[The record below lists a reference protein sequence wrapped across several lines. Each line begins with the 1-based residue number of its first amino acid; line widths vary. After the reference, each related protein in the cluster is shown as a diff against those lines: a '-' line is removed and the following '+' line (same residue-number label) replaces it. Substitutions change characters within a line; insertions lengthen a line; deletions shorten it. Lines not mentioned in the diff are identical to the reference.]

1 MRANLE
7 SRERCAAKHYG
18 HIIFLLAVGHF
29 FVKKKKKRL
38 DSPNRKTFWVQ
49 SEHKVSLDAPK

>member
-18 HIIFLLAVGHF
+18 HIFFWLAVGHF
-29 FVKKKKKRL
+29 FVKKKKKKVGFTKQKNVLGSVRA
-38 DSPNRKTFWVQ
+38 Q
-49 SEHKVSLDAPK
+49 SVSGCT